1 MNIRFVFGVTGVLLS
16 PSPTPPVFSRWS
28 TSLLNS
34 AGSSPASSARSSF
47 NHRQPYLGWRSQER
61 LTNPRTPAERLAQG
75 ILPQLQAA
83 NKVSARQEKNL
94 MFTWFF
100 CHFDLIR
107 FSQSSTVGFNLR
119 TNWNR
124 PSVYPSFNAIFPYLF
139 RCKCCASQQIQNAPW
154 KLLTSPLTSQFS
166 LRQQT
171 LDFKRVRESILMI
184 V

>member
-1 MNIRFVFGVTGVLLS
+1 MLQGSCGTSNFFSAESSFCGLCITRDKFFFTVRKQSQFWFFRFTMLTLEIGILLWNNDWRVLQNGFWRFCLGALLS

-83 NKVSARQEKNL
+83 NKVCIILGSNHK
-94 MFTWFF
+94 
-100 CHFDLIR
+100 IS
-107 FSQSSTVGFNLR
+107 FSYHSGE
-119 TNWNR
+119 
-124 PSVYPSFNAIFPYLF
+124 Y
-139 RCKCCASQQIQNAPW
+139 W
-154 KLLTSPLTSQFS
+154 KW
-166 LRQQT
+166 
-171 LDFKRVRESILMI
+171 
-184 V
+184 

>member
-1 MNIRFVFGVTGVLLS
+1 MTTSLQFLMWTKLLFIMLIIFLSFFFSMYYRTDFLAGALLS

-83 NKVSARQEKNL
+83 NKVIKK
-94 MFTWFF
+94 
-100 CHFDLIR
+100 
-107 FSQSSTVGFNLR
+107 
-119 TNWNR
+119 
-124 PSVYPSFNAIFPYLF
+124 P
-139 RCKCCASQQIQNAPW
+139 
-154 KLLTSPLTSQFS
+154 
-166 LRQQT
+166 
-171 LDFKRVRESILMI
+171 
-184 V
+184 